1 MKNLIAFCFAV
12 AVSAVFAD
20 TFLWTGAKDGVWTDP
35 ANWTDE
41 SGAAVSRSPG
51 AVKDAD
57 TGVCWHN
64 WTNDID
70 TAVFEG
76 TGNGNT
82 LFPGAV
88 IGAVPQDL
96 KFKGEDTTAE
106 IGDNNK
112 IRENVT
118 IHRGTASKGTTIVGN
133 NNLIMENA
141 HIAHDCIFGSNIIMG
156 NSTKLAGEVIVDDQA
171 IISAAVLVHQF
182 TRIGGISMTQ
192 GGTRTSSDIPPY
204 ITAAREPVAYCGI
217 NLVGLRR
224 RGFSREL
231 IDNIHDCYRII
242 YNSNLR
248 VVEALERIKAEIP
261 MSPEIQYIIDFVG
274 SSRRGIVR

>member
-1 MKNLIAFCFAV
+1 MSKISPLAYIDPEAKIGENCTIGPFCFIDKGVEIGDNNELMNSVTLLSGTRMGNENLI
-12 AVSAVFAD
+12 
-20 TFLWTGAKDGVWTDP
+20 
-35 ANWTDE
+35 
-41 SGAAVSRSPG
+41 
-51 AVKDAD
+51 
-57 TGVCWHN
+57 
-64 WTNDID
+64 
-70 TAVFEG
+70 
-76 TGNGNT
+76 
-82 LFPGAV
+82 FPGAV
-88 IGAVPQDL
+88 IGAIPQDL
-96 KFKGEDTTAE
+96 KFKGEETTVQ
-106 IGDNNK
+106 IGNGNR

-118 IHRGTASKGTTIVGN
+118 IHRGTASKGTTIVGS

-141 HIAHDCIFGSNIIMG
+141 HIAHDCVFGSNIIMG

-182 TRIGGISMTQ
+182 TRIGGVSMIQ
-192 GGTRTSSDIPPY
+192 GGTRTSQDIPPY
-204 ITAAREPVAYCGI
+204 VIAAREPVSYCGI

-261 MSPEIQYIIDFVG
+261 MSKEIQYIIDFV
-274 SSRRGIVR
+274 SSVQRGIIR